1 MDATQE
7 DPYNLV
13 IIGGGQAGLAAAYA
27 ARRSGL
33 RHVILDASTR
43 TGDTWRHRYDSLTL
57 FTPRAY
63 SQLPGLELDG
73 DPTGYPTKDEVADY
87 LETYA
92 KTFDLPV
99 RHCQAVRRVSARP
112 HGGLSVV
119 TDGGVLDTRALIV
132 ATGPFQLPRTPEWA
146 GDLAI
151 PHLHSANYRKPSDVP
166 GVRVLVVGGGN
177 SGAQIAEELTTDG
190 RTVTW
195 AVSAGPRYVPALVLG
210 RSIFWWLEITGV
222 LSAHRDSRRGRLLR
236 RRGDPIFGGELRR
249 MIKKARVRQT
259 TTAVAAEGH
268 EVFFADGSNLDV
280 DAVVW
285 CTGFDNDYSWLDI
298 PGAIGPDGLPQH
310 RDGISTADA
319 RVGFLGLGWQ
329 RSRNSALVGGA
340 GPDASHIVER
350 LAHQTGQMKE

>member
-33 RHVILDASTR
+33 RHVILDASAR

-151 PHLHSANYRKPSDVP
+151 PHLHSADYRKPSDVP

-177 SGAQIAEELTTDG
+177 SGAQIAEELTTEG

-210 RSIFWWLEITGV
+210 RSIFWWLDITGV

-236 RRGDPIFGGELRR
+236 RRGDPIFGGELGR
-249 MIKKARVRQT
+249 MIKTARVRQT

-285 CTGFDNDYSWLDI
+285 CTGFENDYSWLDI

-350 LAHQTGQMKE
+350 LAHQMGQTKE